1 MYILILNLWIYK
13 WNIFRWRS
21 TMLHWIRSNSAV
33 AISAGALNWQNMSG
47 FHLVDRRRLGIQ
59 IDRSGRGCSPLG
71 YSQEQTQNE
80 LREVE
85 PRLTLLLWQKH
96 YT

>member
-1 MYILILNLWIYK
+1 
-13 WNIFRWRS
+13 
-21 TMLHWIRSNSAV
+21 
-33 AISAGALNWQNMSG
+33 MSG

-85 PRLTLLLWQKH
+85 PRLTLLLRQEH
-96 YT
+96 YTQNCWQTICISLCMRLTKSTRVNINVYILKLFKNFK